1 MDGNSTASSP
11 ARSIFHSSTR
21 APAPSAATSS
31 RSTGAAVAEPLAK
44 REPQPLVIHRLSPAS
59 KGVLVTPAATQPSQV
74 ATREP
79 SPIDIQRLTVAPK
92 AAPDTSADARLL
104 AILDS
109 PLAPGETFATGFS
122 RKEAELGNA
131 FAQLTILE
139 ARALH
144 ARLSINKPGDALADK
159 FSRLT
164 VDRRNRLL
172 TFLAGARR
180 REALAAARR

>member
-21 APAPSAATSS
+21 APASAAATAS
-31 RSTGAAVAEPLAK
+31 RSTGAAVVAEPPLAK
-44 REPQPLVIHRLSPAS
+44 REPKPLVIHRLSPAS
-59 KGVLVTPAATQPSQV
+59 KGVLVTPAATHPSQL

-79 SPIDIQRLTVAPK
+79 SPIEIQRLTVAPK

-122 RKEAELGNA
+122 RKEAELA

-139 ARALH
+139 AGALH
-144 ARLSINKPGDALADK
+144 ARLSINQPGDALADK

-172 TFLAGARR
+172 TFLASD
-180 REALAAARR
+180 